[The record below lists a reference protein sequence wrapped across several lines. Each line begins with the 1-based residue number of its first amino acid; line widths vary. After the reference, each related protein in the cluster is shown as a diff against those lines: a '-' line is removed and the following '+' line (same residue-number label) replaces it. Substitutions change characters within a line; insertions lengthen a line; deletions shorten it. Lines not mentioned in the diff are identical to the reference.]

1 MKTVTIHDAKT
12 NLSRYI
18 AAAKRGEKIYI
29 GSFGRPEVV
38 LMVEAKSAQS
48 KKPRDFTRLR
58 GLVTATDDAFSDE
71 TEAEITR
78 LMLGEK

>member
-1 MKTVTIHDAKT
+1 
-12 NLSRYI
+12 
-18 AAAKRGEKIYI
+18 
-29 GSFGRPEVV
+29 V
-38 LMVEAKSAQS
+38 LMVEAKTPQP

-58 GLVTATDDAFSDE
+58 GLITATDDAFSDE